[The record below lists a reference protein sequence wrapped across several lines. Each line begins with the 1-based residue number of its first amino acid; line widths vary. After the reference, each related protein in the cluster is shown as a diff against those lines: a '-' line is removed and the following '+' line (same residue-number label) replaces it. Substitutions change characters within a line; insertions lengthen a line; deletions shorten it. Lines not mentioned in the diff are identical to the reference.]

1 MEKCLLRNRLR
12 GGAPKKTPGK
22 TGENGYVANEKTEW
36 ARRVREL
43 RTELGWPVVTKVTGR
58 PDLSVG
64 VYVLEQDRQS
74 QVHNRKIPDPV
85 RAAVLTRDDHRC
97 VKCGWSHKDWNR
109 SDPRHLELHHGE
121 HHAHGGSNEEER
133 SVEICRALI
142 ADGTLRPVYR
152 RLKN

>member
-1 MEKCLLRNRLR
+1 MAKCLLRNRLR
-12 GGAPKKTPGK
+12 GGAPKKARGK

-74 QVHNRKIPDPV
+74 PVHDRKIPDPV
-85 RAAVLTRDDHRC
+85 RAAVLTRDDHRWC
-97 VKCGWSHKDWNR
+97 R
-109 SDPRHLELHHGE
+109 FGE
-121 HHAHGGSNEEER
+121 SAWCDMISSSN
-133 SVEICRALI
+133 
-142 ADGTLRPVYR
+142 GH
-152 RLKN
+152 RLPFWRDKFLDISLLYG